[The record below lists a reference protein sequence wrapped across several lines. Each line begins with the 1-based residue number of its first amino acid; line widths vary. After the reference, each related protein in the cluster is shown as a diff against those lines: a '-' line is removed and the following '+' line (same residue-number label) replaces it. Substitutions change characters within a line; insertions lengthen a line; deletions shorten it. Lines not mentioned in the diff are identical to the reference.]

1 MHSLNNSNF
10 KQDVHQAK
18 VHLFVKDLDKF
29 GGSKGVERIL
39 SESIHEHNKNK
50 NYQKAL
56 DLIQPLFDIVR
67 DCPLQSDESIKY
79 VSISRRFEWDIYQHY
94 YPTSPNQKL
103 KNIDFI
109 CPINFILRQYALA
122 ALELGDT
129 STALSTIS
137 MGIKWNPVYAS
148 YGLMRAM
155 AHSDEKEWDK
165 LLEDL
170 VFYMKYAYTTQD
182 LINCFTFLRLYFIK
196 QKMPEEALYC
206 SYMRADYT
214 GDDSIL
220 GNIADDTTTFLKM
233 PNVDKNNLTRKIM
246 TERFKKYSITLGFN
260 PDIIA
265 IAKSHYEEACLA
277 EDKKSAEYYSSILS
291 GLQTRQERTN
301 AYVRQQ
307 FIEHSRRH
315 PNYALKISNGDS
327 DILQLFLS

>member
-1 MHSLNNSNF
+1 MNANDYESYEESSRT
-10 KQDVHQAK
+10 K
-18 VHLFVKDLDKF
+18 VNQFVKALDKF
-29 GGSKGVERIL
+29 GGSKGIEKIL
-39 SESIHEHNKNK
+39 SESIHEQNKNK

-94 YPTSPNQKL
+94 FPTSPNQKV
-103 KNIDFI
+103 KNIDSI

-137 MGIKWNPVYAS
+137 MGIRWNPVYAP
-148 YGLMRAM
+148 YGLMLAM
-155 AHSDEKEWDK
+155 SHSDEKEWDK

-170 VFYMKYAYTTQD
+170 VFYTKYAYTIQD
-182 LINCFTFLRLYFIK
+182 LINCFTFLRLYVIK

-206 SYMRADYT
+206 SYMQADYT
-214 GDDSIL
+214 SDDSIL

-246 TERFKKYSITLGFN
+246 TECFKKYSITLGFN

-265 IAKSHYEEACLA
+265 IAKSHLEEACLA

>member
-1 MHSLNNSNF
+1 MNANDRKFHEDDSHVNINQF
-10 KQDVHQAK
+10 IKA
-18 VHLFVKDLDKF
+18 LDKF
-29 GGSKGVERIL
+29 GGSKGVEKIL
-39 SESIHEHNKNK
+39 SESLHEHNRNK

-67 DCPLQSDESIKY
+67 DCPMQSDESIKY

-103 KNIDFI
+103 KNIDSI

-137 MGIKWNPVYAS
+137 MGIRWNPVYAP
-148 YGLMRAM
+148 YGLMLAM
-155 AHSDEKEWDK
+155 SHSDEKEWDK

-170 VFYMKYAYTTQD
+170 VFYIKHAYTTQD

-233 PNVDKNNLTRKIM
+233 PNVDKKNLTRKIM
-246 TERFKKYSITLGFN
+246 SERFKKYDITLGFN
-260 PDIIA
+260 PVIIA
-265 IAKSHYEEACLA
+265 IAKSHYEEARLA
-277 EDKKSAEYYSSILS
+277 GNKKTAEYYTSILS

-301 AYVRQQ
+301 AHVRRQ
-307 FIEHSRRH
+307 FIEHSQKH
-315 PNYALKISNGDS
+315 PNYALQISNGDL
-327 DILQLFLS
+327 DILEVFLS